1 MITSR
6 YQSWGHNGQVQ
17 TVLRQAAP
25 ANEQTKRQ
33 GVFFPFLFT
42 HSLLI
47 ADNGIVRLRR
57 AAVDEHVKE
66 REGEEAGDA
75 GEDQQRRVL
84 HAEEANEFAHKR
96 EREG

>member
-1 MITSR
+1 M
-6 YQSWGHNGQVQ
+6 QP
-17 TVLRQAAP
+17 QAAP
-25 ANEQTKRQ
+25 SKEQTKRR
-33 GVFFPFLFT
+33 GDFFPFSCA

-57 AAVDEHVKE
+57 ATVDKHVKE

-84 HAEEANEFAHKR
+84 HAEEANELAHKR